1 MEVELEKTFVS
12 HPPEK
17 EEPVAYVNPDLAEL
31 IPWFLDNRRK
41 DVEAVNNMVAS
52 GDFKSL
58 ERLGHTLK
66 GTCAGYG
73 FDELGKIGAQME
85 TAAKMSNGDEVLK
98 LNAKMKSYID
108 EVKVVYK

>member
-1 MEVELEKTFVS
+1 MEIELERSFVS
-12 HPPEK
+12 HPPEN
-17 EEPVAYVNPDLAEL
+17 EEKVAYVNPDLAEL

-41 DVEAVNNMVAS
+41 DVEAIKAMVES
-52 GDFKSL
+52 KDFKSL

-73 FDELGKIGAQME
+73 FDHLGKIGAQLE
-85 TAAKMSNGDEVLK
+85 IAAKTSNTDEILK
-98 LNAKMKSYID
+98 LNEEMKNYIE

>member
-1 MEVELEKTFVS
+1 MEPNLERTVVS
-12 HPPEK
+12 HVQSEEK
-17 EEPVAYVNPDLAEL
+17 VAYVNPDLAEL

-41 DVEAVNNMVAS
+41 DIEAISNMVAAQ
-52 GDFKSL
+52 DFKGL

-73 FDELGKIGAQME
+73 FDHLGKIGAQLE
-85 TAAKMSNGDEVLK
+85 LAAKTSNAEEIQR
-98 LNAKMKSYID
+98 LNQEMKDYLQ